1 MLSVSFEGSARS
13 QRTLKNY
20 QHTPGRQT
28 RNVSLRRLYRSR
40 PGEEGPEGTRGQAA
54 QWPRMLCR
62 PGTMSPPFRAL
73 QVLDIRT
80 EAPDILDSLAA
91 LSRVYQDNS
100 TASRRQL
107 RANIEGRGINNLQ
120 QFLSAAQA
128 VIGVR
133 CCTNFHTAC
142 SIPHHYLQCNSGVG
156 TRRCTG

>member
-1 MLSVSFEGSARS
+1 MSASAVSTVPGLARKV
-13 QRTLKNY
+13 RKV
-20 QHTPGRQT
+20 RAA
-28 RNVSLRRLYRSR
+28 RLHS
-40 PGEEGPEGTRGQAA
+40 GPS
-54 QWPRMLCR
+54 MLCR

-133 CCTNFHTAC
+133 CCINFHTAC
-142 SIPHHYLQCNSGVG
+142 SIPHHYLQCYSGIG
-156 TRRCTG
+156 TGRCTG